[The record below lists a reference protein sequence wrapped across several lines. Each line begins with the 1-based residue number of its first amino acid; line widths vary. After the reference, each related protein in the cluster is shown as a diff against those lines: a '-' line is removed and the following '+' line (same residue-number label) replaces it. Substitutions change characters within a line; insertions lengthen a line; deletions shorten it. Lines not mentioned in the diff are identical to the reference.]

1 MLETFISKL
10 HLMDP
15 DLLVSHNLCG
25 SVIEVLLA
33 RISYLRINHW
43 SRLGRMKR
51 AQMPQRKFDS
61 GFHSWLPR

>member
-10 HLMDP
+10 HLIDP

-51 AQMPQRKFDS
+51 AQMP
-61 GFHSWLPR
+61 